1 MKKGNKMEA
10 LRLHKIVEDDGQVF
24 LENLPCK
31 KGQYIEMIVL
41 IESND
46 NKTMRPLTARQ
57 LRTSS
62 LIGMWKDRDDIIDSA
77 SYARQLRDEAQNRR
91 RC

>member
-1 MKKGNKMEA
+1 MEA
-10 LRLHKIVEDDGQVF
+10 IRLHKLVEKDGQIMVK
-24 LENLPCK
+24 NLLFK

-46 NKTMRPLTARQ
+46 KSSDRILTARK

-62 LIGMWKDRDDIIDSA
+62 LIGIWKDRDDITNSIE
-77 SYARQLRDEAQNRR
+77 YARELRDMAQSRR
-91 RC
+91 R

>member
-1 MKKGNKMEA
+1 MEA
-10 LRLHKIVEDDGQVF
+10 IRIHKFVEEDGQVY
-24 LENLPCK
+24 LRNLPCK

-46 NKTMRPLTARQ
+46 KKPLRPLTARK

-62 LIGMWKDRDDIIDSA
+62 LIGMWKDREDIKESA
-77 SYARQLRDEAQNRR
+77 HYARQLRDMAQNRGR
-91 RC
+91 